1 MEDGVVPFDR
11 TSDGA
16 LSRRGALALGAGLVA
31 SVSAIA
37 ADTAVS
43 ETDIVIPTTDGSCDA
58 ALFHPTGD
66 GRWPGVIIFT
76 DVLGLR
82 PVFRDMGRR
91 LAAEGYTVVV
101 PNPFYRTRTAPV
113 LSGPFDFSKP
123 EDRAKLVELT
133 APLNNDT
140 KSRDAMA
147 YIAFL

>member
-11 TSDGA
+11 TRDGA

-76 DVLGLR
+76 DALGLR

-91 LAAEGYTVVV
+91 LAAEGCGDLRSVALAA
-101 PNPFYRTRTAPV
+101 FEHAHSAHLGHDGDLGAP
-113 LSGPFDFSKP
+113 
-123 EDRAKLVELT
+123 RA
-133 APLNNDT
+133 A
-140 KSRDAMA
+140 
-147 YIAFL
+147 